1 MTVDGVF
8 FEFNIFQSFYREKS
22 TTPSRDFAQKLKKC
36 KITSR
41 VFLELYVFQSSTLKD
56 AQHHPKTLFRTCKMQ
71 NTIQGFLLR
80 TLLIQRRLDRH
91 FRV

>member
-22 TTPSRDFAQKLKKC
+22 TTPSRDSAQKLKKC

-41 VFLELYVFQSSTLKD
+41 VFLELYVFQSSHFERCTTPSKNSVQNLQNAK
-56 AQHHPKTLFRTCKMQ
+56 HHPGISAQDLTYPAEIR
-71 NTIQGFLLR
+71 
-80 TLLIQRRLDRH
+80 QR
-91 FRV
+91 F